1 MTLGKNVCIHC
12 TIQLGIDP
20 KKNSGLGKYDL
31 IHAADSELVFYGAQ
45 QQLMS
50 AYVNVKLIKQL

>member
-1 MTLGKNVCIHC
+1 MCIHC